1 VVLSKVA
8 GVSTGNINTLVN
20 GITYQ
25 NTSIDNP
32 TDGNRV
38 FTLTQIVDSGGTAS
52 GGVNTTALSIAS
64 TVNVNPVNDAPVL
77 ASGSTLAYTENATSA
92 INTLITVADADNTT
106 LSTAT
111 VSITGGFVSGQDVL
125 AFTNVPA
132 TMGNI
137 TGSYVAGTGVMTLS
151 SAGNT
156 ATLAQWQ
163 AALRA
168 VTYNNSSDDPN
179 TGARTVSY
187 TVNDSAANSNTVT
200 STVNLTSVNDA
211 PTLTATAASPTFTE
225 GAGSTQA
232 AAVSVFSG
240 ATTGTVES
248 GQTITGL
255 TFTVGG
261 LLDGASE
268 RIVVDGTTIT
278 LGANSSGTTATNGMS
293 YTVTIASGTA
303 TVVLSKVAGVS
314 TGNINTLVNGITY
327 QNTSIDNPT
336 DGNRVFTLTQIVDS
350 GGTASGGV
358 NTTALS
364 IASTVNVNPVNDAP
378 VLASGSTLA
387 YTENATSA
395 INTLI
400 TVADA
405 DNTTLSTATVSIT
418 GGFVSGQDV
427 LAFTNVPATMGNI
440 TGSYVA
446 GTGVMTLSSAGNTAT
461 LAQWQAALRAVTYN
475 NSSDDPNTGA
485 RTVSYTVNDSA
496 ANSNTVTSTVNL
508 TSVNDAPT
516 LTATAASPTF
526 TEGAGSTQA
535 AAVSVFSGATTGTV
549 ESGQTITGLTF
560 TVGGLLDGASERIV
574 VDGTTITL
582 GANSS
587 GTTATNGMSYTVTI
601 ASGTATVV
609 LSKVAGV
616 STGNINTLVN
626 GITYQNTSIDNPT
639 DGNRVFTLTQ
649 IVDSGGT
656 ASGGV
661 NTTALS
667 IASTVNVNPVNDAPV
682 LASGSTLAYTENATS
697 AINTLITVADADNTT
712 LSTATVSITGGFV
725 SGQDVLAFTNV
736 PATMGN
742 ITGSY
747 VAGTGVMTLS
757 SAGNT
762 ATLAQWQAAL
772 RAVTYNNSSDDP
784 NTGARTVSYTVNDSA
799 ANSNTVTSTVNLTSV
814 NDAPTLTATAAS
826 PTFTEG
832 AGSTQA
838 AAVSVFSGATTGTVE
853 SGQTITG
860 LTFTVGGLLD
870 GASERIVVDGTTI
883 TLGANSSGTTATNG
897 MSYTVTIASGTATVV
912 LSKVAGVSTG
922 NINTLVNGITYQ
934 NTSID
939 NPTDGNRVFT
949 LTQIVDSG
957 GTASGGVNTT
967 ALSIAS
973 TVNVN
978 PVNDAPVLA
987 SGSTLAYTENATSA
1001 INTLITVAD
1010 ADNTTLSTAT
1020 VSITGGFVSG
1030 QDVLAFT
1037 NVPATMGNITGSYVA
1052 GTGVMTLSSAGNTAT
1067 LAQWQAALRAVTYN
1081 NSSDDPNTGA
1091 RTVSYTVNDSAANSN
1106 TVTSTVNLTS
1116 VNDAP
1121 TLTATAASP
1130 TFTEGAGSTQA
1141 AAVSVFS
1148 GATTGTVESGQTITG
1163 LTFTVG
1169 GLLDGAS
1176 ERIVVDGTT
1185 ITLGANSSGT
1195 TATNGMSYTVTI
1207 ASGTATVVLSKVAG
1221 VSTGN
1226 INTLVNGITYQNTS
1240 IDNPTDGNRVFT
1252 LTQIVDS
1259 GGTAS
1264 GGVNT
1269 TALSIA
1275 STVNV
1280 NPVNDAP
1287 VAAADVGAVNEDAT
1301 LTVTAI
1307 NGVIRGVGTDT
1318 DVDNTTAS
1326 LVVSGVRVGVGAV
1339 TQGVG
1344 VGTSL
1349 TGTYGTLTLN
1359 ADGSY
1364 TYIANQAAADSLAT
1378 GATANDVF
1386 TYTARDPGTA
1396 VSNTTTLTITVTGTN
1411 DAPVCAVDTYSA
1423 VEGVPAVRGSVL
1435 VNDADEEGSPLSV
1448 LQVATTAGGTVIAVN
1463 GTNVVTTALGGT
1475 VVMNTDGTFTY
1486 TAPAQSNN
1494 PTAVQDSFV
1503 YKATDGSASS
1513 AWTTV
1518 NLNITDSGPT
1528 ANNDSDSVGALATA
1542 TGNVITGAGVAPG
1555 GADTLGA
1562 DSVTVSGVT
1571 YSGTP
1576 ISTTDNGTTITI
1588 VTAEGTL
1595 AMTKAT
1601 GAYTF
1606 TSTAKDIVVAAS
1618 PGDVAATIPTW
1629 TATGIELFGF
1639 DGSSPYTGGLATNGL
1654 NPATLT
1660 GTQAGYVRLRDN
1672 NTNPDGINDG
1682 LGVESTGGNNNNNRI
1697 ENGETLVVDL
1707 NQMNRSATVTLTD
1720 LPAGETATWHAYS
1733 SSGAYIGSG
1742 TIAGVAGSIATGT
1755 ISPASPFQ
1763 YITFTSTAAG
1773 THYRLN
1779 GISALV
1785 QDPVFTYTLTDA
1797 DGSTSSATLT
1807 MDVRSTIGAVNDTAT
1822 VKESSLADGTEAG
1835 IASTSVSGNLLD
1847 NDTGLTGTTN
1857 ITNVAGG
1864 TPDGNGVITVT
1875 NAIGTLMV
1883 YTTAYAGHVK
1893 GDYVYT
1899 VTASTDEATT
1909 DDVQSFTYTLTDGA
1923 QNSNATLTVT
1933 IQDDVPLASNGVAEV
1948 VESPAVAY
1956 NLVLMLDIS
1965 GSMRVNDGGG
1975 EVRQVD
1981 ADGNATITTRLALAK
1996 AGLVAL
2002 VDEFFSQTPNIS
2014 VKLGLFASTA
2024 QIQNG
2029 GVAYTDKTAL
2039 INAINAITGTEIT
2052 SGTNYIA
2059 ALQTMQ
2065 TAFGSG
2071 FPAGAQ
2077 KASYFVSDGA
2087 PNADPSAQITTW
2099 NSFATTNN
2107 IKSYGVGIGT
2117 GIADISYLNSLHNV
2131 DADKS
2136 GVKDAAI
2143 LVTDVNKLEEALV
2156 ATVPRAFTG
2165 SVASAGGASNVT
2177 FGADGGYI
2185 SYIELTID
2193 NDGTGAGTATTLVRF
2208 SYDPGTNQITVSPS
2222 LAVLTGFPLSG
2233 SLLSI
2238 DGTKGFM
2245 DGTLIFEFT
2254 TGEYTYFTNATA
2266 NEGDSFDITFQVTD
2280 GDGDTAALPAIQ
2292 TITVVDGQPV
2302 ARDDTETLMPVNSFY
2317 EGNVISGVGTDGGVT
2332 SLVTEIG
2339 QAGSSGA
2346 DSIVDNAVVKFV
2358 EFRGIGPINLSVDTG
2373 SAVTGTDSEG
2383 VNYSYTVSGG
2393 RLTWTNTAEPANQLI
2408 FDSTG
2413 YYKYTPPAS
2422 EVSSP
2427 TVGAVL
2433 TNNFTSSANADDN
2446 GVQLSGYTRTANLT
2460 QTASYAHAALTYA
2473 GTGVGIPTGETG
2485 GAVDDLETL
2494 VIVFDRTTYP
2504 RGVKNVTLN
2513 INAANS
2519 NLGSNQAVGIYGSGV
2534 VSSVNYS
2541 IFDISGNLI
2550 GQFASFAEGAITIPA
2565 GYSNI
2570 GRIELEASSPARARI
2585 QSLSFQSI
2593 TGSGTGTA
2601 IAPEEIR
2608 YTLVDADND
2617 SSQAT
2622 LTLSAISDHFAGGSA
2637 ADTLTGTAANDM
2649 ISGLGGNDTLS
2660 GAAGHDVIYGGD
2672 GNDSI
2677 DGGAGD
2683 DRLSGN
2689 AGDDTVA
2696 GGDGRD
2702 RIYGDHGNDALSGGA
2717 DKDMLYGGAGNDTV
2731 EGGTGAD
2738 TIMGGAGD
2746 DILAGNALIGGDL
2759 GLVDVFKWELGDEGN
2774 KGAPASDVIKD
2785 WDNASANVSTGVGG
2799 DVLDLRDLLI
2809 GEHSATNL
2817 DDFLHFELSG
2827 ANTIVHVSATGEFA
2841 TGYNAAKEVQTITL
2855 ENTDLFAAGTLNT
2868 DQQIINDL
2876 LTKGKLITD

>member
-1 VVLSKVA
+1 
-8 GVSTGNINTLVN
+8 VS
-20 GITYQ
+20 
-25 NTSIDNP
+25 
-32 TDGNRV
+32 
-38 FTLTQIVDSGGTAS
+38 
-52 GGVNTTALSIAS
+52 
-64 TVNVNPVNDAPVL
+64 APK
-77 ASGSTLAYTENATSA
+77 
-92 INTLITVADADNTT
+92 
-106 LSTAT
+106 
-111 VSITGGFVSGQDVL
+111 
-125 AFTNVPA
+125 
-132 TMGNI
+132 
-137 TGSYVAGTGVMTLS
+137 
-151 SAGNT
+151 
-156 ATLAQWQ
+156 
-163 AALRA
+163 
-168 VTYNNSSDDPN
+168 
-179 TGARTVSY
+179 
-187 TVNDSAANSNTVT
+187 
-200 STVNLTSVNDA
+200 
-211 PTLTATAASPTFTE
+211 
-225 GAGSTQA
+225 
-232 AAVSVFSG
+232 
-240 ATTGTVES
+240 
-248 GQTITGL
+248 
-255 TFTVGG
+255 
-261 LLDGASE
+261 
-268 RIVVDGTTIT
+268 
-278 LGANSSGTTATNGMS
+278 
-293 YTVTIASGTA
+293 TVTI
-303 TVVLSKVAGVS
+303 
-314 TGNINTLVNGITY
+314 
-327 QNTSIDNPT
+327 
-336 DGNRVFTLTQIVDS
+336 
-350 GGTASGGV
+350 
-358 NTTALS
+358 
-364 IASTVNVNPVNDAP
+364 
-378 VLASGSTLA
+378 
-387 YTENATSA
+387 
-395 INTLI
+395 
-400 TVADA
+400 
-405 DNTTLSTATVSIT
+405 TVS
-418 GGFVSGQDV
+418 
-427 LAFTNVPATMGNI
+427 
-440 TGSYVA
+440 
-446 GTGVMTLSSAGNTAT
+446 
-461 LAQWQAALRAVTYN
+461 
-475 NSSDDPNTGA
+475 
-485 RTVSYTVNDSA
+485 
-496 ANSNTVTSTVNL
+496 
-508 TSVNDAPT
+508 
-516 LTATAASPTF
+516 
-526 TEGAGSTQA
+526 
-535 AAVSVFSGATTGTV
+535 
-549 ESGQTITGLTF
+549 
-560 TVGGLLDGASERIV
+560 
-574 VDGTTITL
+574 
-582 GANSS
+582 
-587 GTTATNGMSYTVTI
+587 
-601 ASGTATVV
+601 
-609 LSKVAGV
+609 
-616 STGNINTLVN
+616 
-626 GITYQNTSIDNPT
+626 
-639 DGNRVFTLTQ
+639 
-649 IVDSGGT
+649 
-656 ASGGV
+656 
-661 NTTALS
+661 
-667 IASTVNVNPVNDAPV
+667 
-682 LASGSTLAYTENATS
+682 
-697 AINTLITVADADNTT
+697 
-712 LSTATVSITGGFV
+712 
-725 SGQDVLAFTNV
+725 
-736 PATMGN
+736 
-742 ITGSY
+742 
-747 VAGTGVMTLS
+747 
-757 SAGNT
+757 
-762 ATLAQWQAAL
+762 
-772 RAVTYNNSSDDP
+772 
-784 NTGARTVSYTVNDSA
+784 
-799 ANSNTVTSTVNLTSV
+799 
-814 NDAPTLTATAAS
+814 
-826 PTFTEG
+826 
-832 AGSTQA
+832 
-838 AAVSVFSGATTGTVE
+838 
-853 SGQTITG
+853 
-860 LTFTVGGLLD
+860 
-870 GASERIVVDGTTI
+870 
-883 TLGANSSGTTATNG
+883 
-897 MSYTVTIASGTATVV
+897 
-912 LSKVAGVSTG
+912 
-922 NINTLVNGITYQ
+922 
-934 NTSID
+934 
-939 NPTDGNRVFT
+939 
-949 LTQIVDSG
+949 
-957 GTASGGVNTT
+957 
-967 ALSIAS
+967 
-973 TVNVN
+973 
-978 PVNDAPVLA
+978 
-987 SGSTLAYTENATSA
+987 
-1001 INTLITVAD
+1001 
-1010 ADNTTLSTAT
+1010 
-1020 VSITGGFVSG
+1020 
-1030 QDVLAFT
+1030 
-1037 NVPATMGNITGSYVA
+1037 
-1052 GTGVMTLSSAGNTAT
+1052 
-1067 LAQWQAALRAVTYN
+1067 
-1081 NSSDDPNTGA
+1081 
-1091 RTVSYTVNDSAANSN
+1091 
-1106 TVTSTVNLTS
+1106 
-1116 VNDAP
+1116 
-1121 TLTATAASP
+1121 
-1130 TFTEGAGSTQA
+1130 
-1141 AAVSVFS
+1141 
-1148 GATTGTVESGQTITG
+1148 
-1163 LTFTVG
+1163 
-1169 GLLDGAS
+1169 
-1176 ERIVVDGTT
+1176 
-1185 ITLGANSSGT
+1185 
-1195 TATNGMSYTVTI
+1195 
-1207 ASGTATVVLSKVAG
+1207 
-1221 VSTGN
+1221 
-1226 INTLVNGITYQNTS
+1226 
-1240 IDNPTDGNRVFT
+1240 
-1252 LTQIVDS
+1252 
-1259 GGTAS
+1259 
-1264 GGVNT
+1264 
-1269 TALSIA
+1269 
-1275 STVNV
+1275 
-1280 NPVNDAP
+1280 
-1287 VAAADVGAVNEDAT
+1287 
-1301 LTVTAI
+1301 
-1307 NGVIRGVGTDT
+1307 
-1318 DVDNTTAS
+1318 
-1326 LVVSGVRVGVGAV
+1326 
-1339 TQGVG
+1339 
-1344 VGTSL
+1344 
-1349 TGTYGTLTLN
+1349 
-1359 ADGSY
+1359 
-1364 TYIANQAAADSLAT
+1364 
-1378 GATANDVF
+1378 
-1386 TYTARDPGTA
+1386 
-1396 VSNTTTLTITVTGTN
+1396 GTN
-1411 DAPVCAVDTYSA
+1411 DVPVCAVDTYSA

-1435 VNDADEEGSPLSV
+1435 ANDTDEEGSPISV

-2222 LAVLTGFPLSG
+2222 LAVLTGFPVSG

>member
-1 VVLSKVA
+1 
-8 GVSTGNINTLVN
+8 VSTNE
-20 GITYQ
+20 
-25 NTSIDNP
+25 D
-32 TDGNRV
+32 
-38 FTLTQIVDSGGTAS
+38 
-52 GGVNTTALSIAS
+52 
-64 TVNVNPVNDAPVL
+64 
-77 ASGSTLAYTENATSA
+77 
-92 INTLITVADADNTT
+92 TT
-106 LSTAT
+106 LSGN
-111 VSITGGFVSGQDVL
+111 VLTG
-125 AFTNVPA
+125 T
-132 TMGNI
+132 
-137 TGSYVAGTGVMTLS
+137 S
-151 SAGNT
+151 SVDG
-156 ATLAQWQ
+156 
-163 AALRA
+163 
-168 VTYNNSSDDPN
+168 P
-179 TGARTVSY
+179 
-187 TVNDSAANSNTVT
+187 
-200 STVNLTSVNDA
+200 
-211 PTLTATAASPTFTE
+211 
-225 GAGSTQA
+225 
-232 AAVSVFSG
+232 VSVFGFSIAGEAGPFVLGSAYTIAGKG
-240 ATTGTVES
+240 A
-248 GQTITGL
+248 L
-255 TFTVGG
+255 TLNSNGSYSFVPVANYN
-261 LLDGASE
+261 GAVP
-268 RIVVDGTTIT
+268 VVT
-278 LGANSSGTTATNGMS
+278 
-293 YTVTIASGTA
+293 YTVT
-303 TVVLSKVAGVS
+303 
-314 TGNINTLVNGITY
+314 
-327 QNTSIDNPT
+327 
-336 DGNRVFTLTQIVDS
+336 DG
-350 GGTASGGV
+350 
-358 NTTALS
+358 
-364 IASTVNVNPVNDAP
+364 
-378 VLASGSTLA
+378 
-387 YTENATSA
+387 
-395 INTLI
+395 
-400 TVADA
+400 
-405 DNTTLSTATVSIT
+405 
-418 GGFVSGQDV
+418 
-427 LAFTNVPATMGNI
+427 
-440 TGSYVA
+440 
-446 GTGVMTLSSAGNTAT
+446 
-461 LAQWQAALRAVTYN
+461 
-475 NSSDDPNTGA
+475 
-485 RTVSYTVNDSA
+485 
-496 ANSNTVTSTVNL
+496 
-508 TSVNDAPT
+508 
-516 LTATAASPTF
+516 
-526 TEGAGSTQA
+526 
-535 AAVSVFSGATTGTV
+535 SGAN
-549 ESGQTITGLTF
+549 
-560 TVGGLLDGASERIV
+560 D
-574 VDGTTITL
+574 
-582 GANSS
+582 
-587 GTTATNGMSYTVTI
+587 
-601 ASGTATVV
+601 
-609 LSKVAGV
+609 
-616 STGNINTLVN
+616 
-626 GITYQNTSIDNPT
+626 TS
-639 DGNRVFTLTQ
+639 
-649 IVDSGGT
+649 
-656 ASGGV
+656 
-661 NTTALS
+661 
-667 IASTVNVNPVNDAPV
+667 
-682 LASGSTLAYTENATS
+682 
-697 AINTLITVADADNTT
+697 
-712 LSTATVSITGGFV
+712 
-725 SGQDVLAFTNV
+725 
-736 PATMGN
+736 
-742 ITGSY
+742 
-747 VAGTGVMTLS
+747 
-757 SAGNT
+757 
-762 ATLAQWQAAL
+762 
-772 RAVTYNNSSDDP
+772 
-784 NTGARTVSYTVNDSA
+784 
-799 ANSNTVTSTVNLTSV
+799 
-814 NDAPTLTATAAS
+814 
-826 PTFTEG
+826 
-832 AGSTQA
+832 
-838 AAVSVFSGATTGTVE
+838 
-853 SGQTITG
+853 
-860 LTFTVGGLLD
+860 
-870 GASERIVVDGTTI
+870 
-883 TLGANSSGTTATNG
+883 
-897 MSYTVTIASGTATVV
+897 
-912 LSKVAGVSTG
+912 
-922 NINTLVNGITYQ
+922 
-934 NTSID
+934 
-939 NPTDGNRVFT
+939 
-949 LTQIVDSG
+949 
-957 GTASGGVNTT
+957 
-967 ALSIAS
+967 
-973 TVNVN
+973 
-978 PVNDAPVLA
+978 
-987 SGSTLAYTENATSA
+987 
-1001 INTLITVAD
+1001 
-1010 ADNTTLSTAT
+1010 
-1020 VSITGGFVSG
+1020 
-1030 QDVLAFT
+1030 
-1037 NVPATMGNITGSYVA
+1037 
-1052 GTGVMTLSSAGNTAT
+1052 
-1067 LAQWQAALRAVTYN
+1067 
-1081 NSSDDPNTGA
+1081 
-1091 RTVSYTVNDSAANSN
+1091 
-1106 TVTSTVNLTS
+1106 
-1116 VNDAP
+1116 
-1121 TLTATAASP
+1121 
-1130 TFTEGAGSTQA
+1130 
-1141 AAVSVFS
+1141 
-1148 GATTGTVESGQTITG
+1148 
-1163 LTFTVG
+1163 
-1169 GLLDGAS
+1169 
-1176 ERIVVDGTT
+1176 
-1185 ITLGANSSGT
+1185 
-1195 TATNGMSYTVTI
+1195 
-1207 ASGTATVVLSKVAG
+1207 
-1221 VSTGN
+1221 
-1226 INTLVNGITYQNTS
+1226 
-1240 IDNPTDGNRVFT
+1240 
-1252 LTQIVDS
+1252 
-1259 GGTAS
+1259 
-1264 GGVNT
+1264 
-1269 TALSIA
+1269 
-1275 STVNV
+1275 
-1280 NPVNDAP
+1280 
-1287 VAAADVGAVNEDAT
+1287 
-1301 LTVTAI
+1301 
-1307 NGVIRGVGTDT
+1307 
-1318 DVDNTTAS
+1318 
-1326 LVVSGVRVGVGAV
+1326 
-1339 TQGVG
+1339 
-1344 VGTSL
+1344 
-1349 TGTYGTLTLN
+1349 
-1359 ADGSY
+1359 
-1364 TYIANQAAADSLAT
+1364 
-1378 GATANDVF
+1378 
-1386 TYTARDPGTA
+1386 
-1396 VSNTTTLTITVTGTN
+1396 TLTISVTAVN
-1411 DAPVCAVDTYSA
+1411 DVPVCAVDTYST

-1435 VNDADEEGSPLSV
+1435 ANDTDEEGSPISV

-1503 YKATDGSASS
+1503 YKAMDGSASS

-1518 NLNITDSGPT
+1518 NLNITDSSPT
-1528 ANNDSDSVGALATA
+1528 ANNDSDSVGALAAA

-1562 DSVTVSGVT
+1562 DGVTVSGVT

-1588 VTAEGTL
+1588 VTVEGTL

-1672 NTNPDGINDG
+1672 NTTPDGINDG
-1682 LGVESTGGNNNNNRI
+1682 LGVESTGGTNNNNRI

-1720 LPAGETATWHAYS
+1720 LPAGETARWYAYS
-1733 SSGAYIGSG
+1733 NTGAYIGTG

-1875 NAIGTLMV
+1875 NAVGTLVV

-2427 TVGAVL
+2427 TLGAVL

-2460 QTASYAHAALTYA
+2460 QTASYAHTALTYA

-2494 VIVFDRTTYP
+2494 VIVFDRATHP

-2513 INAANS
+2513 VNAANS
-2519 NLGSNQAVGIYGSGV
+2519 NLGPNQAVGIYGSGV

-2550 GQFASFAEGAITIPA
+2550 GQFASFAEGSITIPPPPLPNT
-2565 GYSNI
+2565 YSNI
-2570 GRIELEASSPARARI
+2570 GRIELEASSPAQARI
-2585 QSLSFQSI
+2585 QSMTFQQI

-2601 IAPEEIR
+2601 IAPEQIK
-2608 YTLVDADND
+2608 YTLVDDDTPTGD

-2622 LTLSAISDHFAGGSA
+2622 LTLSAISDHFAGDSGANS
-2637 ADTLTGTAANDM
+2637 LTGTSANDM

-2677 DGGAGD
+2677 DGGADD

-2689 AGDDTVA
+2689 AGNDTLLGGTGNDKLYGDEGNDSLD
-2696 GGDGRD
+2696 GGDG
-2702 RIYGDHGNDALSGGA
+2702 N
-2717 DKDMLYGGAGNDTV
+2717 DMLYGGAGDDTV
-2731 EGGTGAD
+2731 VGGSGAD
-2738 TIMGGAGD
+2738 TISGGAGD
-2746 DILAGNALIGGDL
+2746 DVLSGNSLLAGDL
-2759 GLVDVFKWELGDEGN
+2759 VTDVFKWELADIGN
-2774 KGAPASDVIKD
+2774 KGAPASDVVKNF
-2785 WDNASANVSTGVGG
+2785 DNQAAGSGG

-2841 TGYNAAKEVQTITL
+2841 SGYNAAKEVQTITL

>member
-1 VVLSKVA
+1 VTVTITEDA
-8 GVSTGNINTLVN
+8 NNDGIINTAELSGPANVSIGLPGGAAVGDIVTVSDGTTTNTITLVAADLLAGTVTTSFAAPASGSTLTVTATLTDAN
-20 GITYQ
+20 GNVSATSSDSALIDTFAPAVTVTITEDANNDGII
-25 NTSIDNP
+25 NTAELSGPANVSIGLPGGAAVGDIVTVSDGTTTNTITLVAADLLAGTVTTSFAAPASGSTLTVTATLTDANGNVSATSSDSALIDTFAPAVTVTITEDANNDGIINTAELSGPANVSIGLPGGAAVGDIVTVSDGTTTNTITLVAADLLAGTVTTSFAAPASGSTLTVTATLTDANGNVSATSSDSALIDTFAPNLSAQSFNYNENQSAGATVATVVATDNLAVTGFNFTATGTALSADGYYSIDNS
-32 TDGNRV
+32 GV
-38 FTLTQIVDSGGTAS
+38 ITLTAAGAAS
-52 GGVNTTALSIAS
+52 A
-64 TVNVNPVNDAPVL
+64 VNDFEAGTNTGIYSVTARDAAGNTSAANVTLNEMNLNDNAPVL
-77 ASGSTLAYTENATSA
+77 TTGSTLAYTENATSA

-278 LGANSSGTTATNGMS
+278 LGANSSGTTT
-293 YTVTIASGTA
+293 
-303 TVVLSKVAGVS
+303 
-314 TGNINTLVNGITY
+314 
-327 QNTSIDNPT
+327 
-336 DGNRVFTLTQIVDS
+336 
-350 GGTASGGV
+350 
-358 NTTALS
+358 
-364 IASTVNVNPVNDAP
+364 
-378 VLASGSTLA
+378 
-387 YTENATSA
+387 
-395 INTLI
+395 
-400 TVADA
+400 
-405 DNTTLSTATVSIT
+405 
-418 GGFVSGQDV
+418 
-427 LAFTNVPATMGNI
+427 
-440 TGSYVA
+440 
-446 GTGVMTLSSAGNTAT
+446 
-461 LAQWQAALRAVTYN
+461 
-475 NSSDDPNTGA
+475 
-485 RTVSYTVNDSA
+485 
-496 ANSNTVTSTVNL
+496 
-508 TSVNDAPT
+508 
-516 LTATAASPTF
+516 
-526 TEGAGSTQA
+526 
-535 AAVSVFSGATTGTV
+535 
-549 ESGQTITGLTF
+549 
-560 TVGGLLDGASERIV
+560 
-574 VDGTTITL
+574 
-582 GANSS
+582 
-587 GTTATNGMSYTVTI
+587 
-601 ASGTATVV
+601 
-609 LSKVAGV
+609 
-616 STGNINTLVN
+616 
-626 GITYQNTSIDNPT
+626 
-639 DGNRVFTLTQ
+639 
-649 IVDSGGT
+649 
-656 ASGGV
+656 
-661 NTTALS
+661 
-667 IASTVNVNPVNDAPV
+667 
-682 LASGSTLAYTENATS
+682 
-697 AINTLITVADADNTT
+697 
-712 LSTATVSITGGFV
+712 
-725 SGQDVLAFTNV
+725 
-736 PATMGN
+736 
-742 ITGSY
+742 
-747 VAGTGVMTLS
+747 
-757 SAGNT
+757 
-762 ATLAQWQAAL
+762 
-772 RAVTYNNSSDDP
+772 
-784 NTGARTVSYTVNDSA
+784 
-799 ANSNTVTSTVNLTSV
+799 
-814 NDAPTLTATAAS
+814 
-826 PTFTEG
+826 
-832 AGSTQA
+832 
-838 AAVSVFSGATTGTVE
+838 
-853 SGQTITG
+853 
-860 LTFTVGGLLD
+860 
-870 GASERIVVDGTTI
+870 
-883 TLGANSSGTTATNG
+883 
-897 MSYTVTIASGTATVV
+897 
-912 LSKVAGVSTG
+912 
-922 NINTLVNGITYQ
+922 
-934 NTSID
+934 
-939 NPTDGNRVFT
+939 
-949 LTQIVDSG
+949 
-957 GTASGGVNTT
+957 
-967 ALSIAS
+967 
-973 TVNVN
+973 
-978 PVNDAPVLA
+978 
-987 SGSTLAYTENATSA
+987 
-1001 INTLITVAD
+1001 
-1010 ADNTTLSTAT
+1010 
-1020 VSITGGFVSG
+1020 
-1030 QDVLAFT
+1030 
-1037 NVPATMGNITGSYVA
+1037 
-1052 GTGVMTLSSAGNTAT
+1052 
-1067 LAQWQAALRAVTYN
+1067 
-1081 NSSDDPNTGA
+1081 
-1091 RTVSYTVNDSAANSN
+1091 
-1106 TVTSTVNLTS
+1106 
-1116 VNDAP
+1116 
-1121 TLTATAASP
+1121 
-1130 TFTEGAGSTQA
+1130 
-1141 AAVSVFS
+1141 
-1148 GATTGTVESGQTITG
+1148 
-1163 LTFTVG
+1163 
-1169 GLLDGAS
+1169 
-1176 ERIVVDGTT
+1176 
-1185 ITLGANSSGT
+1185 
-1195 TATNGMSYTVTI
+1195 TNGMSYTVTI

-1513 AWTTV
+1513 TWTTV
-1518 NLNITDSGPT
+1518 NLNITDSSPT

-2117 GIADISYLNSLHNV
+2117 GIADISYLNSMHNV

-2143 LVTDVNKLEEALV
+2143 LITDVNKLEEALV

-2193 NDGTGAGTATTLVRF
+2193 NDGAGAGTATTLVRF

-2433 TNNFTSSANADDN
+2433 TNNFTSSANADNN

-2494 VIVFDRTTYP
+2494 VIVFDRVP
-2504 RGVKNVTLN
+2504 RTR
-2513 INAANS
+2513 
-2519 NLGSNQAVGIYGSGV
+2519 AVSR
-2534 VSSVNYS
+2534 
-2541 IFDISGNLI
+2541 
-2550 GQFASFAEGAITIPA
+2550 T
-2565 GYSNI
+2565 
-2570 GRIELEASSPARARI
+2570 
-2585 QSLSFQSI
+2585 
-2593 TGSGTGTA
+2593 
-2601 IAPEEIR
+2601 
-2608 YTLVDADND
+2608 
-2617 SSQAT
+2617 
-2622 LTLSAISDHFAGGSA
+2622 
-2637 ADTLTGTAANDM
+2637 
-2649 ISGLGGNDTLS
+2649 
-2660 GAAGHDVIYGGD
+2660 
-2672 GNDSI
+2672 
-2677 DGGAGD
+2677 
-2683 DRLSGN
+2683 
-2689 AGDDTVA
+2689 
-2696 GGDGRD
+2696 
-2702 RIYGDHGNDALSGGA
+2702 
-2717 DKDMLYGGAGNDTV
+2717 
-2731 EGGTGAD
+2731 
-2738 TIMGGAGD
+2738 
-2746 DILAGNALIGGDL
+2746 
-2759 GLVDVFKWELGDEGN
+2759 
-2774 KGAPASDVIKD
+2774 
-2785 WDNASANVSTGVGG
+2785 
-2799 DVLDLRDLLI
+2799 
-2809 GEHSATNL
+2809 
-2817 DDFLHFELSG
+2817 
-2827 ANTIVHVSATGEFA
+2827 
-2841 TGYNAAKEVQTITL
+2841 
-2855 ENTDLFAAGTLNT
+2855 
-2868 DQQIINDL
+2868 
-2876 LTKGKLITD
+2876 

>member
-1 VVLSKVA
+1 VNDSAANSNTVTSTVNLTSVNDAPTLTATAASPTFTEGAGSTQAAAVSVFSGATTGTVESGQTITGLTFTVGGLLDGASERIVVDGTTITLGANSSGTTATNGMSYTVTIASGTATVVLSKVA
-8 GVSTGNINTLVN
+8 GVSTGNISTLVN

-278 LGANSSGTTATNGMS
+278 LGANSSGTTTTNGMS

-314 TGNINTLVNGITY
+314 TGNI
-327 QNTSIDNPT
+327 S
-336 DGNRVFTLTQIVDS
+336 
-350 GGTASGGV
+350 
-358 NTTALS
+358 
-364 IASTVNVNPVNDAP
+364 
-378 VLASGSTLA
+378 
-387 YTENATSA
+387 
-395 INTLI
+395 
-400 TVADA
+400 
-405 DNTTLSTATVSIT
+405 
-418 GGFVSGQDV
+418 
-427 LAFTNVPATMGNI
+427 
-440 TGSYVA
+440 
-446 GTGVMTLSSAGNTAT
+446 
-461 LAQWQAALRAVTYN
+461 
-475 NSSDDPNTGA
+475 
-485 RTVSYTVNDSA
+485 
-496 ANSNTVTSTVNL
+496 
-508 TSVNDAPT
+508 
-516 LTATAASPTF
+516 
-526 TEGAGSTQA
+526 
-535 AAVSVFSGATTGTV
+535 
-549 ESGQTITGLTF
+549 
-560 TVGGLLDGASERIV
+560 
-574 VDGTTITL
+574 
-582 GANSS
+582 
-587 GTTATNGMSYTVTI
+587 
-601 ASGTATVV
+601 
-609 LSKVAGV
+609 
-616 STGNINTLVN
+616 
-626 GITYQNTSIDNPT
+626 
-639 DGNRVFTLTQ
+639 
-649 IVDSGGT
+649 
-656 ASGGV
+656 
-661 NTTALS
+661 
-667 IASTVNVNPVNDAPV
+667 
-682 LASGSTLAYTENATS
+682 
-697 AINTLITVADADNTT
+697 
-712 LSTATVSITGGFV
+712 
-725 SGQDVLAFTNV
+725 
-736 PATMGN
+736 
-742 ITGSY
+742 
-747 VAGTGVMTLS
+747 
-757 SAGNT
+757 
-762 ATLAQWQAAL
+762 
-772 RAVTYNNSSDDP
+772 
-784 NTGARTVSYTVNDSA
+784 
-799 ANSNTVTSTVNLTSV
+799 
-814 NDAPTLTATAAS
+814 
-826 PTFTEG
+826 
-832 AGSTQA
+832 
-838 AAVSVFSGATTGTVE
+838 
-853 SGQTITG
+853 
-860 LTFTVGGLLD
+860 
-870 GASERIVVDGTTI
+870 
-883 TLGANSSGTTATNG
+883 
-897 MSYTVTIASGTATVV
+897 
-912 LSKVAGVSTG
+912 
-922 NINTLVNGITYQ
+922 
-934 NTSID
+934 
-939 NPTDGNRVFT
+939 
-949 LTQIVDSG
+949 
-957 GTASGGVNTT
+957 
-967 ALSIAS
+967 
-973 TVNVN
+973 
-978 PVNDAPVLA
+978 
-987 SGSTLAYTENATSA
+987 
-1001 INTLITVAD
+1001 
-1010 ADNTTLSTAT
+1010 
-1020 VSITGGFVSG
+1020 
-1030 QDVLAFT
+1030 
-1037 NVPATMGNITGSYVA
+1037 
-1052 GTGVMTLSSAGNTAT
+1052 
-1067 LAQWQAALRAVTYN
+1067 
-1081 NSSDDPNTGA
+1081 
-1091 RTVSYTVNDSAANSN
+1091 
-1106 TVTSTVNLTS
+1106 
-1116 VNDAP
+1116 
-1121 TLTATAASP
+1121 
-1130 TFTEGAGSTQA
+1130 
-1141 AAVSVFS
+1141 
-1148 GATTGTVESGQTITG
+1148 
-1163 LTFTVG
+1163 
-1169 GLLDGAS
+1169 
-1176 ERIVVDGTT
+1176 
-1185 ITLGANSSGT
+1185 
-1195 TATNGMSYTVTI
+1195 
-1207 ASGTATVVLSKVAG
+1207 
-1221 VSTGN
+1221 
-1226 INTLVNGITYQNTS
+1226 TLVNGITYQNTS

-1386 TYTARDPGTA
+1386 TYTAKDPGTA

-1411 DAPVCAVDTYSA
+1411 DVPVCAVDTYSA

-1435 VNDADEEGSPLSV
+1435 ANDTDEEGSPISV

-1720 LPAGETATWHAYS
+1720 LPVGETATWHAYS

-1875 NAIGTLMV
+1875 NAVGTLVV

-1923 QNSNATLTVT
+1923 QNSTATLTVT
-1933 IQDDVPLASNGVAEV
+1933 IQDDVPQASNAVAEV
-1948 VESPAVAY
+1948 SESP
-1956 NLVLMLDIS
+1956 
-1965 GSMRVNDGGG
+1965 GGG
-1975 EVRQVD
+1975 
-1981 ADGNATITTRLALAK
+1981 
-1996 AGLVAL
+1996 
-2002 VDEFFSQTPNIS
+2002 
-2014 VKLGLFASTA
+2014 
-2024 QIQNG
+2024 
-2029 GVAYTDKTAL
+2029 
-2039 INAINAITGTEIT
+2039 
-2052 SGTNYIA
+2052 
-2059 ALQTMQ
+2059 LQ
-2065 TAFGSG
+2065 
-2071 FPAGAQ
+2071 P
-2077 KASYFVSDGA
+2077 
-2087 PNADPSAQITTW
+2087 
-2099 NSFATTNN
+2099 
-2107 IKSYGVGIGT
+2107 
-2117 GIADISYLNSLHNV
+2117 
-2131 DADKS
+2131 
-2136 GVKDAAI
+2136 
-2143 LVTDVNKLEEALV
+2143 
-2156 ATVPRAFTG
+2156 
-2165 SVASAGGASNVT
+2165 
-2177 FGADGGYI
+2177 GAD
-2185 SYIELTID
+2185 
-2193 NDGTGAGTATTLVRF
+2193 
-2208 SYDPGTNQITVSPS
+2208 
-2222 LAVLTGFPLSG
+2222 
-2233 SLLSI
+2233 
-2238 DGTKGFM
+2238 
-2245 DGTLIFEFT
+2245 
-2254 TGEYTYFTNATA
+2254 
-2266 NEGDSFDITFQVTD
+2266 
-2280 GDGDTAALPAIQ
+2280 
-2292 TITVVDGQPV
+2292 
-2302 ARDDTETLMPVNSFY
+2302 
-2317 EGNVISGVGTDGGVT
+2317 
-2332 SLVTEIG
+2332 
-2339 QAGSSGA
+2339 
-2346 DSIVDNAVVKFV
+2346 
-2358 EFRGIGPINLSVDTG
+2358 
-2373 SAVTGTDSEG
+2373 
-2383 VNYSYTVSGG
+2383 
-2393 RLTWTNTAEPANQLI
+2393 
-2408 FDSTG
+2408 
-2413 YYKYTPPAS
+2413 
-2422 EVSSP
+2422 
-2427 TVGAVL
+2427 
-2433 TNNFTSSANADDN
+2433 
-2446 GVQLSGYTRTANLT
+2446 
-2460 QTASYAHAALTYA
+2460 
-2473 GTGVGIPTGETG
+2473 
-2485 GAVDDLETL
+2485 
-2494 VIVFDRTTYP
+2494 
-2504 RGVKNVTLN
+2504 
-2513 INAANS
+2513 
-2519 NLGSNQAVGIYGSGV
+2519 
-2534 VSSVNYS
+2534 
-2541 IFDISGNLI
+2541 
-2550 GQFASFAEGAITIPA
+2550 A
-2565 GYSNI
+2565 GYL
-2570 GRIELEASSPARARI
+2570 G
-2585 QSLSFQSI
+2585 Q
-2593 TGSGTGTA
+2593 
-2601 IAPEEIR
+2601 
-2608 YTLVDADND
+2608 
-2617 SSQAT
+2617 
-2622 LTLSAISDHFAGGSA
+2622 HAG
-2637 ADTLTGTAANDM
+2637 
-2649 ISGLGGNDTLS
+2649 
-2660 GAAGHDVIYGGD
+2660 
-2672 GNDSI
+2672 
-2677 DGGAGD
+2677 
-2683 DRLSGN
+2683 
-2689 AGDDTVA
+2689 
-2696 GGDGRD
+2696 
-2702 RIYGDHGNDALSGGA
+2702 
-2717 DKDMLYGGAGNDTV
+2717 
-2731 EGGTGAD
+2731 
-2738 TIMGGAGD
+2738 
-2746 DILAGNALIGGDL
+2746 
-2759 GLVDVFKWELGDEGN
+2759 
-2774 KGAPASDVIKD
+2774 
-2785 WDNASANVSTGVGG
+2785 
-2799 DVLDLRDLLI
+2799 
-2809 GEHSATNL
+2809 
-2817 DDFLHFELSG
+2817 
-2827 ANTIVHVSATGEFA
+2827 
-2841 TGYNAAKEVQTITL
+2841 Q
-2855 ENTDLFAAGTLNT
+2855 
-2868 DQQIINDL
+2868 
-2876 LTKGKLITD
+2876 